1 LIAVLLV
8 IASAGVSTMASAFPA
23 VGHRYRVDFVA
34 FRVELEF
41 TSDTS
46 LTYYNLDGDKIVG
59 QQTVTIKVEPITD
72 QIFLVTWQESDN
84 TTVVHIE
91 DYAKS
96 TIVTN
101 ITSPPNLQFD
111 RFRGTFTQL
120 S

>member
-1 LIAVLLV
+1 M
-8 IASAGVSTMASAFPA
+8 TCAFPA
-23 VGHRYRVDFVA
+23 VGHKYFVDFVA

-46 LTYYNLDGDKIVG
+46 LTYYNVDASGKITG
-59 QQTVTIKVEPITD
+59 SETVTIKVEPITD

-91 DYAKS
+91 DYEKC

-111 RFRGTFTQL
+111 QYHGTFKQL

>member
-1 LIAVLLV
+1 M
-8 IASAGVSTMASAFPA
+8 SRAFPA
-23 VGHRYRVDFVA
+23 VGHKYLVDFVA

-46 LTYYNLDGDKIVG
+46 LTYYNVDADGKIVG
-59 QQTVTIKVEPITD
+59 SETVTIKVEPITEH
-72 QIFLVTWQESDN
+72 IFLVTWQETDK

-91 DYAKS
+91 DYSKH

-101 ITSPPNLQFD
+101 ITSPPDLTFDQFH
-111 RFRGTFTQL
+111 GTFKKV

>member
-1 LIAVLLV
+1 
-8 IASAGVSTMASAFPA
+8 MACAFPA
-23 VGHRYRVDFVA
+23 VGHRFRVDFVA
-34 FRVELEF
+34 FTVELEF
-41 TSDTS
+41 TSETS

-59 QQTVTIKVEPITD
+59 SETVTVKIEPIAD

-91 DYAKS
+91 DYGKG

-101 ITSPPNLQFD
+101 ITSPPNLKFD
-111 RFRGTFTQL
+111 QYHGTFPRF